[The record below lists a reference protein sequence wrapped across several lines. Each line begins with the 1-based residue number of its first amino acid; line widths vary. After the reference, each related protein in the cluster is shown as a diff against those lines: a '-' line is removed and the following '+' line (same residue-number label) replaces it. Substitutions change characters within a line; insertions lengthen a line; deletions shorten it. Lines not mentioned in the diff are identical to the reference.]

1 MTLDSL
7 ISNEYKKLLIE
18 QHEDRYWG
26 GTGRQHA
33 DDIREWAAECNCN
46 TALDYG
52 SSNHR
57 DCLKRHFH
65 YTYPGE
71 LLFYEY
77 DPAVESKSGLPL
89 PQDIIVCTDVLE
101 HIEPEL
107 LDNVLEHMRDCMLK
121 CGYFV
126 ISTIKAVQVL
136 SDGRNAHLIVE
147 DKEWWKAKLEEY
159 FSVESMTWTRNEVRA
174 RVKVHG

>member
-33 DDIREWAAECNCN
+33 DDIREWAAECNCK

-89 PQDIIVCTDVLE
+89 PQDIVVCTDVLE

>member
-1 MTLDSL
+1 MDSL

>member
-1 MTLDSL
+1 MDSL

-33 DDIREWAAECNCN
+33 DDIREWAAECNCK

-89 PQDIIVCTDVLE
+89 PQDIVVCTDVLE

-174 RVKVHG
+174 RVKLHG

>member
-1 MTLDSL
+1 LDSL

-33 DDIREWAAECNCN
+33 DDIREWAAECNCK

-89 PQDIIVCTDVLE
+89 PQDIVVCTDVLE

-174 RVKVHG
+174 RVKLHG